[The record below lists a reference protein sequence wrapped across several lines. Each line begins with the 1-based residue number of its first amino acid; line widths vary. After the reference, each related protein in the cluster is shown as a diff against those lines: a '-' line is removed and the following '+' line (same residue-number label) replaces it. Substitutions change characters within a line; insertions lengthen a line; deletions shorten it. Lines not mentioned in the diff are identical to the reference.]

1 MARTLSSAALA
12 SMLAQSTGEAYLTL
26 LNLSHSEFP
35 SGSFYFVNNPV
46 AITSNSQIYSPFPF
60 QLTLPDDSEDAG
72 PRAQL
77 QIDNISREIVQYVRS
92 VDGAE
97 RIGVAFSVI
106 MSSEPD
112 TLIADYSGFELRNI
126 SFDAMALTGDV
137 SLASFLDEPF
147 PSDKFTPNLFPGLF

>member
-1 MARTLSSAALA
+1 MARTFSSAALA
-12 SMLAQSTGEAYLTL
+12 SMLAQSTGVAYLTL

-46 AITSNSQIYSPFPF
+46 AITSNGQVYAPFPF
-60 QLTLPDDSEDAG
+60 QITLPDDSEDAG

-92 VDGAE
+92 VNGAE
-97 RIGVAFSVI
+97 RIGVSFSVV
-106 MSSEPD
+106 MSSELD
-112 TLIADYSGFELRNI
+112 VLLADYPGFELRNI
-126 SFDAMALTGDV
+126 SFDVHTLTGDV